1 MHPKSAQSNPV
12 VVLDFG
18 SQYSQLIV
26 RRVREQQVYS
36 LLVPYTATE
45 DEVMSLNPAAFILS
59 GGPASVYAEGA
70 PTLPPYV
77 LASGKPVL
85 GICYGMQLLAN
96 QLGGHVLRA
105 SRHEYG
111 PATIQVLEPS
121 PLTKDLPAQ
130 LDVWMS
136 HGDQVESLPQG
147 FRRLASSQNCPI
159 AAMGNDQS
167 RIYGLQFHPEVV
179 HTPAGSRILA
189 DFLFGVC
196 GLEPNWTVES
206 IIEESVRDIRAKVGK
221 EKVVCALS
229 GGVDSSVT
237 AAILNRAIGD
247 QLTCIFVDTGLMR
260 KGEAAQV
267 VDTFRGRFGVNLIA
281 LDESKTFFDRLR
293 GVDDPETKRKIIG
306 ETFIRV
312 FEREAR
318 ALGDVRFLGQGT
330 LYPDV
335 IESQAPDRSV
345 AARIKTHHNVGGLPE
360 DMKLELIEPLRYL
373 FKDEV
378 RQVGAELG
386 LPEEIVWRHPFPGP
400 GLAVRV
406 IGEVTPE
413 RVALLQEADAIF
425 IEEIRAA
432 GLYRDIAQ
440 AFAVLLPACSVG
452 VMGDQRTYGNVVALR
467 AVTTQDFMTADWAR
481 LPYDLL
487 ARLSTRIV
495 NEVPG
500 INRVVYDVSSKPPA
514 TIEWE

>member
-1 MHPKSAQSNPV
+1 MSAMSHPV

-26 RRVREQQVYS
+26 RRVREQRVYS

-45 DEVMSLNPAAFILS
+45 DEVMGLNPAAFILS
-59 GGPASVYAEGA
+59 GGPASVYDQDA
-70 PTLPPYV
+70 PSLPPYV

-85 GICYGMQLLAN
+85 GICYGMHLMAAEMGGRVLPAN
-96 QLGGHVLRA
+96 R
-105 SRHEYG
+105 REYG
-111 PATIQVLEPS
+111 PAAVRIQGSS
-121 PLTKDLPAQ
+121 PLTANLPSE

-136 HGDQVESLPQG
+136 HGDQVESLPSG
-147 FRRLASSQNCPI
+147 FQALGTSSNCPI
-159 AAMGNDQS
+159 AAMGND
-167 RIYGLQFHPEVV
+167 RLRLYGLQFHPEVA
-179 HTPAGSRILA
+179 HTPLGSRILA
-189 DFLFGVC
+189 DFLFRVC
-196 GLEPNWTVES
+196 NLEPSWTVES
-206 IIEESVRDIRAKVGK
+206 IIEEAVQDIRARVGG

-237 AAILNRAIGD
+237 AAILYRAIGD

-267 VDTFRGRFGVNLIA
+267 VETFGHQFGVNLIA
-281 LDESKTFFDRLR
+281 LDESETFFARLR
-293 GVDDPETKRKIIG
+293 GVDDPETKRKVIG

-335 IESQAPDRSV
+335 IESQGPDRAV

-360 DMKLELIEPLRYL
+360 DMELELIEPLRYL

-378 RQVGAELG
+378 RQVGSELG
-386 LPEEIVWRHPFPGP
+386 LPDEIVWRHPFPGP

-425 IEEIRAA
+425 VEEIRAA
-432 GLYRDIAQ
+432 GLYRETSQ
-440 AFAVLLPACSVG
+440 AFAVLLPECSVG
-452 VMGDQRTYGNVVALR
+452 VMGDHRTYGNVVALR

-481 LPYDLL
+481 LPYELL

-500 INRVVYDVSSKPPA
+500 INRVVYDITSKPPA